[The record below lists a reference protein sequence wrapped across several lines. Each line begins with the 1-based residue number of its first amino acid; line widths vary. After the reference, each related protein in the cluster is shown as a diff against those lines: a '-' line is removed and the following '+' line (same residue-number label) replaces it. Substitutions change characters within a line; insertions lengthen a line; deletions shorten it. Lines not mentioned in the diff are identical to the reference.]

1 MKVIIDKLQNDA
13 GKASK
18 ERELSHQRELV
29 ALSNA
34 NHYSAY
40 TWTSTNGANKIE
52 NNELKSCESHKIFKA
67 ILFRLDF
74 CDSVKKKTTDK
85 LLVCRGQ
92 SLSS

>member
-40 TWTSTNGANKIE
+40 T
-52 NNELKSCESHKIFKA
+52 
-67 ILFRLDF
+67 
-74 CDSVKKKTTDK
+74 
-85 LLVCRGQ
+85 
-92 SLSS
+92 